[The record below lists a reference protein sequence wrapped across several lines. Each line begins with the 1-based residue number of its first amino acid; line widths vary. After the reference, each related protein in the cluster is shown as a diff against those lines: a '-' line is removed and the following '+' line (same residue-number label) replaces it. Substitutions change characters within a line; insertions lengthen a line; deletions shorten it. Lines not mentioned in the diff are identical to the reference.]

1 MSENP
6 DKAPHQTF
14 KCPTE
19 GRTTSIEAQ
28 LDPISGSYVILWQRI
43 QLSFKNVQYLR
54 HGTKEVHRE
63 VDPDTLK
70 ELNPP
75 RVRYH
80 PGVTL
85 QVVQDPVAQDTPF
98 HIPQATTK
106 RAALSLPRSIE
117 IQSPRPQSVALLEGT
132 NFGKSL
138 VRLSQHIP
146 PNGQAAIGTY
156 SGLLESYVGALMT
169 GQHKQMESIKAHMTT
184 TITSLEKELSV
195 QRKEAEKYHAE
206 LTRNQMTMLQNDLE
220 AKAAGEKLLLMQI
233 RLHDMQ
239 NETLTRLAA
248 IYNRIQ
254 AVLVQTYELLEYPI
268 PRLFIV
274 LPVEPD
280 LWDKLNPFTHKFRL
294 YFLCECG
301 EHSMKTAAG
310 DKSHVV
316 HLAKHQGYDLLRPT
330 EFFDKY
336 GPYLLTMLDM
346 VKYGVTTAGI
356 IVPSLATLGILDG
369 IKEIEGI
376 FKFSKEMFG
385 PLLDESITYVKDK
398 IGHLYSK
405 DDASGEENHEVLE
418 GASLRQLASYL
429 VKADEDKTLGNLY
442 RTVTD
447 KGHVKWVCLD
457 HYRAGYLASLT
468 RRCSDVVALNGGD
481 FNEQLGKIK
490 VALSTPLTAQ
500 QFYDSLRGAR
510 GVSELYVWLAWDA
523 SKADLQAFCTAIL
536 QSNISILTLVGESF
550 SRPVRDALNWN
561 TRFNAVMQLVASG
574 KLQSLT
580 VKGCRLFLERV
591 SRSGKWS
598 SSSLRIL
605 RLECDVHG
613 REKESQTTQANMLNL
628 CTWFPNLIELVIS
641 CYDIDKTFSNLQEPL
656 RKLRQL
662 STLTL
667 CKTPRMEYVLF
678 KVADGLAS
686 ASEVA
691 VANLSCTRHMF
702 SGTVERL
709 HLRHPWHNFDLEQI
723 LRSNKSLSAVS
734 LHGDL
739 TGLWE
744 VVRTFDSIVIGRSQ
758 PLSLSISSQATL
770 GNMALIEYRDPGRIY
785 NETPKGIRVQ
795 GWKATMFIQH
805 WSVCNIKMI
814 VDDLSAAV
822 LEMVAERFLRSHPES
837 HLDLDIS
844 GLTTRSLG
852 SLQRTLQLISPKR
865 LTLISRKS
873 EGMTTA
879 RCFCSGLT
887 PNVWCNLTTLS
898 LTFNNGQWIE
908 SFNQLPAS
916 YWNVL
921 EGLSL
926 TSTETHTSISGL
938 FVQWI
943 VSIVSSRKLG
953 QSLQWLELKNIS
965 LQADN
970 WMQLINMINFA
981 TLWRLEMPGC
991 NLEHA
996 HIMRLTARICKPM
1009 GLRHLNLRRIGL
1021 TTRARTGL
1029 GALKLENLEVD
1040 IDIDAMDEN
1049 FGGILVSR

>member
-1 MSENP
+1 MNATSENT
-6 DKAPHQTF
+6 DQAPHQVF
-14 KCPTE
+14 ECPTE

-28 LDPISGSYVILWQRI
+28 RDPVLGVYVILWQRI

-70 ELNPP
+70 ELDPP

-80 PGVTL
+80 AGVTL
-85 QVVQDPVAQDTPF
+85 QVVQSPVRTVQDTP
-98 HIPQATTK
+98 QATK
-106 RAALSLPRSIE
+106 NVDLNSPRGVY
-117 IQSPRPQSVALLEGT
+117 IQSPRPQSVALLECT
-132 NFGKSL
+132 NSGKSL
-138 VRLSQHIP
+138 VRWSQLKP
-146 PNGQAAIGTY
+146 LQGQVAVETY
-156 SGLLESYVGALMT
+156 SSLLESYVAALMT
-169 GQHKQMESIKAHMTT
+169 GQHQQMESIKAHMTT

-206 LTRNQMTMLQNDLE
+206 LARNQRIMLQNDLE
-220 AKAAGEKLLLMQI
+220 TQAAGEKLLLMQI

-248 IYNRIQ
+248 VHNRIQ

-405 DDASGEENHEVLE
+405 DNASGKENSEVLE

-447 KGHVKWVCLD
+447 EGHVKWVCLD

-481 FNEQLGKIK
+481 FNEQLGTIK
-490 VALSTPLTAQ
+490 VTLSTPSTAQ
-500 QFYDSLRGAR
+500 QFYDSLGGAR
-510 GVSELYVWLAWDA
+510 GVSELYIWLAWDA

-536 QSNISILTLVGESF
+536 QSNISILTLVGDSF
-550 SRPVRDALNWN
+550 SGPVRDAFNRN
-561 TRFNAVMQLVASG
+561 SRFNAVMQLVASG

-580 VKGCRLFLERV
+580 VKGCRQFLERV
-591 SRSGKWS
+591 SGSGKWY

-605 RLECDVHG
+605 RLEFDMHG
-613 REKESQTTQANMLNL
+613 REKDSQISQANMLSL

-641 CYDIDKTFSNLQEPL
+641 CYDIDNTFSRLQKPL
-656 RKLRQL
+656 RMLRRL
-662 STLTL
+662 STLIL
-667 CKTPRMEYVLF
+667 CRTPRMEYVLF
-678 KVADGLAS
+678 KVSNGLAN
-686 ASEVA
+686 ATEVA
-691 VANLSCTRHMF
+691 VANLPFTRHML
-702 SGTVERL
+702 SGTVEHL
-709 HLRHPWHNFDLEQI
+709 HLRHSWHRFDWEQV
-723 LRSNKSLSAVS
+723 LRRNKSLSAVS

-739 TGLWE
+739 TGLWK
-744 VVRTFDSIVIGRSQ
+744 VVRTFDSIAIGRSQ
-758 PLSLSISSQATL
+758 PL
-770 GNMALIEYRDPGRIY
+770 
-785 NETPKGIRVQ
+785 
-795 GWKATMFIQH
+795 
-805 WSVCNIKMI
+805 
-814 VDDLSAAV
+814 
-822 LEMVAERFLRSHPES
+822 
-837 HLDLDIS
+837 
-844 GLTTRSLG
+844 
-852 SLQRTLQLISPKR
+852 
-865 LTLISRKS
+865 
-873 EGMTTA
+873 
-879 RCFCSGLT
+879 RC
-887 PNVWCNLTTLS
+887 
-898 LTFNNGQWIE
+898 
-908 SFNQLPAS
+908 
-916 YWNVL
+916 
-921 EGLSL
+921 
-926 TSTETHTSISGL
+926 
-938 FVQWI
+938 
-943 VSIVSSRKLG
+943 R
-953 QSLQWLELKNIS
+953 
-965 LQADN
+965 
-970 WMQLINMINFA
+970 
-981 TLWRLEMPGC
+981 
-991 NLEHA
+991 
-996 HIMRLTARICKPM
+996 
-1009 GLRHLNLRRIGL
+1009 
-1021 TTRARTGL
+1021 
-1029 GALKLENLEVD
+1029 
-1040 IDIDAMDEN
+1040 
-1049 FGGILVSR
+1049 